1 MRGRKN
7 LKQEESKES
16 SEVLSVMEGVYS
28 EAWQLGEGR
37 RFKKCKEIN
46 SRAVEIRL
54 NRRKRL

>member
-28 EAWQLGEGR
+28 EA
-37 RFKKCKEIN
+37 
-46 SRAVEIRL
+46 
-54 NRRKRL
+54 